1 MCYLIYRKVNFIQ
14 KISWFSLNSWRIFFS
29 GYRILGWQHISF
41 NTWKMY
47 YIPLAPI
54 VSDEKLA
61 DIWIVFPLWIKYHYL
76 FTSSLFS
83 RFFFFV
89 FSYQKIDCDIS
100 WPVFLWVCPIRNF
113 LSFLNLYV
121 FIFWKIWEI
130 FTHFFFWMIFQF
142 PVLYLMR
149 I

>member
-47 YIPLAPI
+47 YIQLAPI

-83 RFFFFV
+83 RFFFLSLVIKRLIVIYLDLYFFEFV
-89 FSYQKIDCDIS
+89 LLGIS
-100 WPVFLWVCPIRNF
+100 LAFWTYMF
-113 LSFLNLYV
+113 LSFGKFEKFLP
-121 FIFWKIWEI
+121 IFFSEW
-130 FTHFFFWMIFQF
+130 FFSSLFSI
-142 PVLYLMR
+142 
-149 I
+149 